1 MLGYWRTVG
10 VFLNLPAKAL
20 LARDRLSHPRGVGR
34 QTLVRACGHKGL
46 WKLGERGGK
55 FGPI

>member
-20 LARDRLSHPRGVGR
+20 LARDRLSHPRGFGR
-34 QTLVRACGHKGL
+34 QSEVGACANKGL
-46 WKLGERGGK
+46 WDLGEAR
-55 FGPI
+55 